1 VGAAGIALTP
11 NTVDPYS
18 ARAVRASMGSIFR
31 LPVVRIGDCSA
42 FLKLCK
48 KKGFQTVATVVTGD
62 KTHFD
67 IDLKGPTV
75 VILGQE
81 GAGLPQDIMDEVDL
95 RVRIPM
101 AETIDSLNVATSSA
115 VVLYEAL
122 RQRTRR

>member
-1 VGAAGIALTP
+1 
-11 NTVDPYS
+11 
-18 ARAVRASMGSIFR
+18 MGSIFR
-31 LPVVRIGDCSA
+31 IPVVRIGDSSA

-48 KKGFQTVATVVTGD
+48 KKGFQTVATVVTGE

-67 IDLKGPTV
+67 IDLKEPTV

-101 AETIDSLNVATSSA
+101 AATIDSLNVATSAA
-115 VVLYEAL
+115 VVLYEAM
-122 RQRTRR
+122 RQRMQR